1 MATNTPLF
9 LPLVMVALFLQ
20 TAYGGDLGVYWG
32 QDSDEGTLSEACATR
47 KYASINIAFLNQFGH
62 GRKPEFNLTAGHCGP
77 SSSGCQAAIRE
88 CQSKG
93 VKVFLSNG
101 ATDGNYSLA
110 SKDDAKNMADYLWN
124 SYLGGKSS
132 SRPLREAV
140 LDGIDFTLEAGAPT
154 DFYSDLAGFL
164 SGYSTQGNKL
174 YGTGLFD
181 YVWIRFYGSFTC
193 SFFPGYQN
201 ALLGARDKGAA
212 FIKARKILL
221 RLPVKMQPKTGTSRP
236 NELMN
241 LILPPIKRSSK
252 YRGVVLWSKYF
263 DDKNGCSNAI
273 NAAV

>member
-164 SGYSTQGNKL
+164 SGYSTQGNK
-174 YGTGLFD
+174 
-181 YVWIRFYGSFTC
+181 
-193 SFFPGYQN
+193 
-201 ALLGARDKGAA
+201 A
-212 FIKARKILL
+212 IKT
-221 RLPVKMQPKTGTSRP
+221 P
-236 NELMN
+236 
-241 LILPPIKRSSK
+241 
-252 YRGVVLWSKYF
+252 
-263 DDKNGCSNAI
+263 C
-273 NAAV
+273 